1 MSVLGHGKGEPLA
14 VHIVKSYCLPV
25 LLYGCEI
32 GKMSPSDRHKVDV
45 TWNNCFRKIL
55 MLVGGKVPNHYC
67 FTAIL
72 CLYRF
77 SLIKGKFL

>member
-1 MSVLGHGKGEPLA
+1 MSNMGNIRLA
-14 VHIVKSYCLPV
+14 QAAAIQSTYCLPV

-45 TWNNCFRKIL
+45 AWNNCFREIFNACWRQSAK
-55 MLVGGKVPNHYC
+55 PNHYC

-72 CLYRF
+72 CLHRF
-77 SLIKGKFL
+77 SLIKGK